1 MNRAIPIL
9 ALALFVAGIIGFGAT
24 IFFSQTQTLLS
35 PSEGYSSPYGGMMG
49 QRMMS
54 GVMGGGMMGRRMMG
68 SVTGSG
74 MMGGMMRGRSG
85 NFGNDP
91 YTSPSPAPAGK
102 PIDREIKITARN
114 FQFDPARVTVK
125 QGETVRFVI
134 ANQDPIPHDLV
145 SRAGR
150 ISYTLLPPNATQSVV
165 WIASARG
172 TYPALCTFH
181 PGMQLQILVE

>member
-9 ALALFVAGIIGFGAT
+9 ALALIVAGIIGFVAT
-24 IFFSQTQTLLS
+24 IRFSQTQTVSS

-49 QRMMS
+49 QRMMG
-54 GVMGGGMMGRRMMG
+54 GVMGGGMMGR
-68 SVTGSG
+68 
-74 MMGGMMRGRSG
+74 MMRGRSG

-91 YTSPSPAPAGK
+91 YINPSPAPAGK

-134 ANQDPIPHDLV
+134 ANQDPIPHDFV
-145 SRAGR
+145 SRAAR
-150 ISYTLLPPNATQSVV
+150 IGNTLLPPNATQSVV

>member
-9 ALALFVAGIIGFGAT
+9 ALALIVAGIIGFVAAML
-24 IFFSQTQTLLS
+24 FSQTQTVLS

-49 QRMMS
+49 RRMMG
-54 GVMGGGMMGRRMMG
+54 GVMGGGMMGR
-68 SVTGSG
+68 
-74 MMGGMMRGRSG
+74 MMRGRSG

-91 YTSPSPAPAGK
+91 YTNPSSVPAGT
-102 PIDREIKITARN
+102 PIDREVKITARN

-134 ANQDPIPHDLV
+134 ANQDPVPHDLV

>member
-9 ALALFVAGIIGFGAT
+9 ALALIVAGIIGFVAT
-24 IFFSQTQTLLS
+24 ILFFSQTQTFLS
-35 PSEGYSSPYGGMMG
+35 PSEGYSSPYGGI
-49 QRMMS
+49 
-54 GVMGGGMMGRRMMG
+54 MGRRMMG
-68 SVTGSG
+68 SVIG
-74 MMGGMMRGRSG
+74 GGMMRGRSG

-91 YTSPSPAPAGK
+91 YANPTPVPAGK

-145 SRAGR
+145 SRAAR
-150 ISYTLLPPNATQSVV
+150 IGNTLLPPNATQSIV
-165 WIASARG
+165 WVASAPG
-172 TYPALCTFH
+172 TYSALCTFH
-181 PGMQLQILVE
+181 PGMQIQIVVE